1 MNGSPA
7 IAAAPPALEE
17 LAGAASPLLARLGGA
32 GAPADFA
39 AATALLGAGQVRG
52 AAGLEE
58 LLAAYRERLLFAVE
72 LPVIAGAAGHA
83 AAGHA
88 RELAALDAAAA
99 RRFPAGPFL
108 AASRAVGREQLRR
121 LRPLRDVRVAAR
133 FLQEVDREASPGL
146 HVSVCGLLLS
156 AFSLPLR
163 QGLLH
168 YAQAAHGGL
177 VRAGVAAL
185 GLNGEAT
192 ARLDAPLAPA
202 LAAHLAR
209 LLPPPAWLGAA
220 PAP

>member
-1 MNGSPA
+1 MNRSAA

-17 LAGAASPLLARLGGA
+17 LAGAASPLLARLGAA
-32 GAPADFA
+32 GAATDFTA
-39 AATALLGAGQVRG
+39 ASALLGTGPPRQP
-52 AAGLEE
+52 AGLEA
-58 LLAAYRERLLFAVE
+58 LLAAYRGQLLFALE
-72 LPVIAGAAGHA
+72 LPVIAEAAAHA

-88 RELAALDAAAA
+88 RELAALDVAAA

-108 AASRAVGREQLRR
+108 AASRAVGHDQLRR
-121 LRPLRDVRVAAR
+121 IRPLRDVRVAAR
-133 FLQEVDREASPGL
+133 FLQQVDAGACPGL
-146 HVSVCGLLLS
+146 HVSVYGLLLA

-185 GLNGEAT
+185 GLNGETT
-192 ARLDAPLAPA
+192 ARLEAPLAPA
-202 LAAHLAR
+202 LAACLAD
-209 LLPPPAWLGAA
+209 LLPAPAWLGAA